1 MIGYFWAG
9 FGAIVASCIITF
21 LSLMF
26 SEFLWNFLDRY
37 LVRVKM
43 RFVRII
49 GDSNKGDS
57 NKQVLYEAVNAHAK
71 PITLSS
77 FGLSFKG
84 NKWTK
89 LDLTPTQGNK
99 FPITLGIGNIFNH
112 YSPIE
117 ELIITLGKLQKLPAD
132 LHSIWFESSSGKIF
146 RRKIDKWLIRE
157 LEEAIYSESW
167 ELYND
172 ASAGLILARGRP
184 KVIDE
189 RTGILIR

>member
-1 MIGYFWAG
+1 MISYFWAG
-9 FGAIVASCIITF
+9 FGAIIASCTITF

-49 GDSNKGDS
+49 GDN
-57 NKQVLYEAVNAHAK
+57 NKQILYEAVNAHAK

-89 LDLTPTQGNK
+89 LDLTPTQDNK

-117 ELIITLGKLQKLPAD
+117 ELIITLGRLQKLPVD
-132 LHSIWFESSSGKIF
+132 LHSVWFESSSGKIF
-146 RRKIDKWLIRE
+146 RHKIDKWLIRE

-172 ASAGLILARGRP
+172 ASSGLLLARGRP
-184 KVIDE
+184 KVSDE
-189 RTGILIR
+189 RTGILVR